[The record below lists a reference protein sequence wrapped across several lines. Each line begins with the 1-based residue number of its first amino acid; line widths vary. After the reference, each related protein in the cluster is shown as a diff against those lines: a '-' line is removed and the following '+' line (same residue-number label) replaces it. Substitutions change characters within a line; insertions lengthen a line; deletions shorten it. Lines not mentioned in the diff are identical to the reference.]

1 MGFTAQRCG
10 GHALRQPA
18 VRFLLS
24 CPALRQ
30 KSPDFLELRRAH
42 VAAAGLDLY
51 GLGCDA
57 AAAYLSVGA
66 ASAADLN
73 ALWADR
79 KTVMVKHFRFDR
91 LSVLP
96 AAALDCAAGCCA
108 GGRRSLFAESGGA
121 DHYRTLAAAL
131 AAFCKSY
138 RLSAGGTLP
147 QAASPVRFDSDTV
160 LYL

>member
-1 MGFTAQRCG
+1 MELCRC
-10 GHALRQPA
+10 HAA
-18 VRFLLS
+18 T
-24 CPALRQ
+24 
-30 KSPDFLELRRAH
+30 
-42 VAAAGLDLY
+42 AGLDLY

-57 AAAYLSVGA
+57 AAAYLSAVA
-66 ASAADLN
+66 APAADFN

-96 AAALDCAAGCCA
+96 AAALDCAAGCRA
-108 GGRRSLFAESGGA
+108 GGRQPLSAESGGV
-121 DHYRTLAAAL
+121 DHYRTLAAAP

-147 QAASPVRFDSDTV
+147 QAASPVRFDSGTV